1 MTMNRRLSQR
11 YLEKVPV
18 FQGMPEDSLNKL
30 VELAETVEYPRNRII
45 VNAGDSGDSMYVI
58 LEGSLK
64 VYQTDSHGK
73 QIVFAIL
80 TAGNYFGEMSLLDG
94 KERSASIA
102 TKERS
107 TLLRIGKKEFDAL
120 VADSPSF
127 CKHLLIGLCERLRA
141 ANTKIANLAH
151 MDVYGRVAGLLMES
165 SEHCGDHYVV
175 REHLTHQEIADRIGS
190 SREMVSKI
198 LRDLSFGRY
207 ISQEQNKN
215 IIIHKH
221 LPHAW

>member
-1 MTMNRRLSQR
+1 MNQSLSQA
-11 YLEKVPV
+11 YLERVPI
-18 FQGMPEDSLNKL
+18 FQGMSEDNLKKL
-30 VELAETVEYPRNRII
+30 EELAETVEFPRNHVI
-45 VNAGDSGDSMYVI
+45 VNAGDSGNSMYVI

-80 TAGNYFGEMSLLDG
+80 MAGDHFGEISLIDG

-102 TKERS
+102 TQKQS

-120 VADSPSF
+120 VEDSPSF
-127 CKHLLIGLCERLRA
+127 RKHLLIGLCERLRA
-141 ANTKIANLAH
+141 ANTKISNLAH

-165 SEHCGDHYVV
+165 SEPCGNHYVV
-175 REHLTHQEIADRIGS
+175 REHLTHQDIADRIGS

-207 ISQEQNKN
+207 IAQEQNKN
-215 IIIHKH
+215 IIIYKH